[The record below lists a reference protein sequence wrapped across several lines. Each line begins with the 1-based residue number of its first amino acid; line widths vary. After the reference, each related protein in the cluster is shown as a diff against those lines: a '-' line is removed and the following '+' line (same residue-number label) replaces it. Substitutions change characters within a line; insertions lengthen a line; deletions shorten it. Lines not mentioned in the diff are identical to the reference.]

1 MSHRNTAR
9 LHPGALIVRVLALG
23 LLLGL
28 VGPPGAEASDKYAAE
43 FLRVGAGARALGM
56 GGAFLAV
63 SDDATAGYWNPAG
76 LNYLKNKSVLYMHSE
91 EQHSQVH
98 YDFLAVALPQGG
110 DEGHRSALGV
120 SLVRLGVDD
129 IPVTPAVSDLRP
141 GIDFEDGDGDPST
154 NLPTENNGT
163 WNPGERLFLSDFTL
177 KSSNDFAGL
186 FSYSRDLSHK
196 VTLGGSVKV
205 LYRTLVGHSA
215 WGAGLDVGAMYNLKP
230 NVSLALVAK
239 DLTTTLVSWDTGHRE
254 SVAPSVALGGQWTH
268 PFSPKNVITVSADV
282 RTDFIGRR
290 VDSNFGN
297 GSIAGELHGGLEYW
311 FNNALA
317 LRTGVNGRDL
327 TFGAGLRNKGLGVDF
342 AAMFNRFFET
352 DGVTFASD
360 EDQGVGYRV
369 SGSYDW

>member
-1 MSHRNTAR
+1 MPRRSTAR
-9 LHPGALIVRVLALG
+9 LCGRALALLA
-23 LLLGL
+23 LLALASP
-28 VGPPGAEASDKYAAE
+28 VGASDKYAAE

-76 LNYLKNKSVLYMHSE
+76 LNYLEHKSVLYMHSE

-98 YDFLAVALPQGG
+98 YDFLGVALPQGG
-110 DEGHRSALGV
+110 DEGKRSALGI

-129 IPVTPAVSDLRP
+129 IPVTPTVGELRP

-154 NLPTENNGT
+154 NLPTENNGV
-163 WNPGERLFLSDFTL
+163 WDPGERLFLTDFEL

-186 FSYSRDLSHK
+186 FSYSKDLSGK
-196 VTLGGSVKV
+196 FTMGASVKV

-215 WGAGLDVGAMYNLKP
+215 WGAGLDLGSMYNVKK
-230 NVSLALVAK
+230 NITLALVAK
-239 DLTTTLVSWDTGHRE
+239 DLTSTLVSWDTGTKEH
-254 SVAPSVALGGQWTH
+254 VAPSLSLGGQYTH
-268 PFSPKNVITVSADV
+268 AFSPQHVVTLAADT
-282 RTDFIGRR
+282 RIGFEGRR
-290 VDSNFGN
+290 TDSNFGSDSMD
-297 GSIAGELHGGLEYW
+297 GTLHAGVEYW
-311 FNNALA
+311 FHNALA
-317 LRTGVNGRDL
+317 VRTGISNRDL

-352 DGVTFASD
+352 DGVSFPGD
-360 EDQGVGYRV
+360 EDQGVGYRI

>member
-1 MSHRNTAR
+1 MPHRINAR
-9 LHPGALIVRVLALG
+9 RHVRVLAVCALALG
-23 LLLGL
+23 LPGLG
-28 VGPPGAEASDKYAAE
+28 GGMAQAADKYAAE

-76 LNYLKNKSVLYMHSE
+76 LNYLKNKSLLYMHSE

-98 YDFLAVALPQGG
+98 YDFLSVALPQGG
-110 DEGHRSALGV
+110 EAGHRSALGL

-129 IPVTPAVSDLRP
+129 IPVTPQVKDLRP

-154 NLPTENNGT
+154 NLATENNGT
-163 WNPGERLFLSDFTL
+163 WDPGERLFLSDFTL
-177 KSSNDFAGL
+177 KSANDFAGL
-186 FSYSRDLSHK
+186 FSYSKDLSHK

-215 WGAGLDVGAMYNLKP
+215 WGAGLDVGALYNLKP

-239 DLTTTLVSWDTGHRE
+239 DLTTTLVSWDTGRRE
-254 SVAPSVALGGQWTH
+254 SVAPSLALGGQVTH
-268 PFSPKNVITVSADV
+268 AFSPNNVVTVAADV

-290 VDSNFGN
+290 TDSNFGN
-297 GSIAGELHGGLEYW
+297 GSVAGELHAGVEYW
-311 FNNALA
+311 FHNSLA

-352 DGVTFASD
+352 DGVTFASN

-369 SGSYDW
+369 SGSFDW